1 MLWVSL
7 DAADATTGALC
18 FLPGT
23 QREARREAP
32 TSIDEGFGDEGIG
45 AMLLTRPEWAEIE
58 PVCVHTQPGDAL
70 LIDPMVAHAAVSC
83 VYCIISAPCAW
94 GVCQH
99 PLPCQH
105 ALSCCC
111 IAIVHC
117 CAALLCCIVVLRHQ
131 LALQSPLAHR
141 D

>member
-7 DAADATTGALC
+7 DAADATNGALC

-70 LIDPMVAHAAVSC
+70 LIDPMVAHAAVRVVSTA
-83 VYCIISAPCAW
+83 SFPPCAL
-94 GVCQH
+94 GVSASIHCLVSMH
-99 PLPCQH
+99 YH
-105 ALSCCC
+105 SALLLC
-111 IAIVHC
+111 IVVMYC
-117 CAALLCCIVVLRHQ
+117 CAALLF
-131 LALQSPLAHR
+131 
-141 D
+141 